1 MKNVTSTSVG
11 LRGETDFLRRQNNRI
26 VQKQKKLKS
35 IKLKGIHL
43 LFIFVLLSFI
53 AFAIYKTGQFVLTWD
68 KLNVKS
74 FRLSNCPKTILKE
87 VKGVLRRYSGNILT
101 FSLKDLRTQLVDIP
115 EVRDVSI
122 NRILPST
129 IEIKFLLR
137 KPVFQVEMNG
147 NGKYNIF
154 DKEGVVLFKN
164 VKKRIGLITVKNIEN
179 SQQEQEKIVSY
190 LSQLDSIKND
200 IDYVSLKEPY
210 GILLKLK
217 GISETFYPG
226 ETNFAK
232 KINDYLKVRRKLSLN
247 KNQNNSKIRNV
258 DLRFEDRFYLEY
270 EYHEEVS
277 R

>member
-1 MKNVTSTSVG
+1 MKDMTSTSFG

-43 LFIFVLLSFI
+43 LLIFILLSLI

-74 FRLSNCPKTILKE
+74 FRLTNCPRNTLNE
-87 VKGVLRRYSGNILT
+87 VKKLLNRYSGNILT
-101 FSLKDLRTQLVDIP
+101 LSLTDLKTQLVHIP
-115 EVRDVSI
+115 EVKDVSI
-122 NRILPST
+122 SRILPST

-137 KPVFQVEMNG
+137 KPVFQVEMKRNR
-147 NGKYNIF
+147 KYNIF
-154 DKEGVVLFKN
+154 DEEGVILFKN
-164 VKKRIGLITVKNIEN
+164 VEKRNGLITVKNIEN
-179 SQQEQEKIVSY
+179 GHQEKIIPY

-226 ETNFAK
+226 ETDFAK
-232 KINDYLKVRRKLSLN
+232 KMNDYLKLRRKLSLN
-247 KNQNNSKIRNV
+247 KNKNKSKIKNV

-270 EYHEEVS
+270 EYQEEVS

>member
-1 MKNVTSTSVG
+1 MKNMTCTSVG

-74 FRLSNCPKTILKE
+74 FRLTNCPKTILKE
-87 VKGVLRRYSGNILT
+87 VKGVLSRYSGNILT

-115 EVRDVSI
+115 EVQEVSI

-147 NGKYNIF
+147 DGKYNIF
-154 DKEGVVLFKN
+154 DQEGVVLFKN

-179 SQQEQEKIVSY
+179 SPQEQEKIISY

-247 KNQNNSKIRNV
+247 INQNNSKIRNV